1 MDWCQCLIFLICMKD
16 VFMMKYLKLYYRS
29 NTHTHYRS
37 ASAEEHFLLIWMI
50 WSTNSESQLKWCYLV
65 SSCVG
70 VFCNSIDCAPLSK
83 GFPGQDHWSE
93 LPFSFLGDLP
103 NPGIEPASPALAGE
117 FFTTEP
123 PGELKLKC
131 YSLLEEFLIFPLIEL
146 YYCTQLFEFCQ

>member
-1 MDWCQCLIFLICMKD
+1 
-16 VFMMKYLKLYYRS
+16 MKYLKLYYRS

-70 VFCNSIDCAPLSK
+70 IFCNSIDCAPLSK

>member
-1 MDWCQCLIFLICMKD
+1 MKD

-70 VFCNSIDCAPLSK
+70 IFCNSIDCAPLSK

>member
-1 MDWCQCLIFLICMKD
+1 MKD

-70 VFCNSIDCAPLSK
+70 IFCNSIDCAPLSK

-103 NPGIEPASPALAGE
+103 NPETEPVSPVSSALAGR

-123 PGELKLKC
+123 PRKPK
-131 YSLLEEFLIFPLIEL
+131 
-146 YYCTQLFEFCQ
+146 